1 MKLVQRVTVV
11 AGLFEKFAL
20 CALLERFARLAVA
33 ARKDPQTRVGES
45 RLVVPML
52 EQRRSIG
59 SQQGDAAD
67 ARLARVDRV
76 VMHSLPARAGDTRIP
91 PTRTPPR
98 RARQTDPRSRGRAS
112 CA

>member
-1 MKLVQRVTVV
+1 MTVV
-11 AGLFEKFAL
+11 AGFFKKFAL
-20 CALLERFARLAVA
+20 CALFERFAGLAVA
-33 ARKDPQTRVGES
+33 AGKDPQTRVGES

-59 SQQGDAAD
+59 SEQGDAAD
-67 ARLARVDRV
+67 ARLARMDRV
-76 VMHSLPARAGDTRIP
+76 VMHSLPARADDTRIL

-112 CA
+112 RA